1 MCFIVFYIIV
11 VNLWIKQIK
20 IICDVRNN
28 INVNK
33 GESRL
38 QNLKYYI
45 EEGKMQES

>member
-20 IICDVRNN
+20 IICDVRNY

-38 QNLKYYI
+38 QNWKYYI